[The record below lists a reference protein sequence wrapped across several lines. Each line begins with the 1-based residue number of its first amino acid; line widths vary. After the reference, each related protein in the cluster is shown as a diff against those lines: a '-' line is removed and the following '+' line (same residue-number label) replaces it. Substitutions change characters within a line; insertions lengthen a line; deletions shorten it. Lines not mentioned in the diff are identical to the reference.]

1 MKGKIGIVLI
11 VLGFGLLA
19 GALGLFLWNQQED
32 QAADTASQEAIVK
45 VVEVIREHQS
55 APTVPTEPL
64 PEPLRQM
71 TVSDI
76 DGYGYIGCLSFPTL
90 GLELPIMADWSE
102 VQLKIAPCRYSGSIF
117 TDDLVLMAHNYKKHF
132 GPIRRLKAGD
142 AVIFTDMNGEVYE
155 YRVVVQEVLGPQ
167 AVEDMTAGDYDL
179 TLFTCTYGGE
189 NRITVRCDRT
199 EE

>member
-1 MKGKIGIVLI
+1 MKRKFGMVLM
-11 VLGFGLLA
+11 VLGVMLLA
-19 GALGLFLWNQQED
+19 GAMGLFLWNQQED

-45 VVEVIREHQS
+45 VVEVIREHQA
-55 APTVPTEPL
+55 APTVPVEPL

-71 TVSDI
+71 TVADI
-76 DGYGYIGCLSFPTL
+76 DGHGYIGFVSFPTL
-90 GLELPIMADWSE
+90 GLELPVMADWSDA
-102 VQLKIAPCRYSGSIF
+102 QLKIAPCRYSGSVF

-142 AVIFTDMNGEVYE
+142 TVIFTDMDGGIYE
-155 YRVVVQEVLGPQ
+155 YRVIAQEVLGPQ

>member
-1 MKGKIGIVLI
+1 MKRKFGMVLM
-11 VLGFGLLA
+11 VLGVMLLA
-19 GALGLFLWNQQED
+19 GAMGLFLWNQQED
-32 QAADTASQEAIVK
+32 KAADTASQEAIVK
-45 VVEVIREHQS
+45 VVEVIREHQT
-55 APTVPTEPL
+55 APTVPVELL
-64 PEPLRQM
+64 PEPMRQM
-71 TVSDI
+71 TVADI
-76 DGYGYIGCLSFPTL
+76 DGHGYIGFISFPTL
-90 GLELPIMADWSE
+90 GLELPVMADWSDA
-102 VQLKIAPCRYSGSIF
+102 QLKIAPCRYSGSIF

-142 AVIFTDMNGEVYE
+142 TVIFTDMDGGIYE
-155 YRVVVQEVLGPQ
+155 YRVIAQEVLGPQ

>member
-1 MKGKIGIVLI
+1 MKRKFGMVLM
-11 VLGFGLLA
+11 VLGVMLLA
-19 GALGLFLWNQQED
+19 GALGLFLWNRQKD

-45 VVEVIREHQS
+45 VVEVIREHQT
-55 APTVPTEPL
+55 APTVPVELL
-64 PEPLRQM
+64 PEPMRQM
-71 TVSDI
+71 TVADI
-76 DGYGYIGCLSFPTL
+76 DGHGYIGFISFPTL
-90 GLELPIMADWSE
+90 GLELPVMADWSDA
-102 VQLKIAPCRYSGSIF
+102 QLKIAPCRYSGSIF

-142 AVIFTDMNGEVYE
+142 AVIFTDMDGGIYE
-155 YRVVVQEVLGPQ
+155 YRVIAQEVLGPQ